1 MGNPFLGAIKTTFFN
16 IRQYHRRLYIKCH
29 RISLQEACNFS
40 TCLAAHLPGEAP
52 YLLHRAADYL
62 VDMADGL
69 WHKQPLLPIGR
80 CDHRS
85 LKNGEEKKMLKNMLS
100 PDSLQAIFSWP
111 CCGSWTSSCAARRPT
126 FQSRDS
132 AKKCFAALSCF
143 PCVFPL
149 LLLVQALLHWCNVF
163 FPWLRI
169 PMQLSCNKNNFLL
182 SNWLIFVQGGRCGR
196 STKLQPT
203 FGAKVGCPL
212 MRLCVSPHKPSAV
225 ELLAS

>member
-85 LKNGEEKKMLKNMLS
+85 LKNGEEKKNVEEHVEPRLLAGYFLLALLWVLDVQLCG
-100 PDSLQAIFSWP
+100 PQANISIQRFGKKMFCSVELFSV
-111 CCGSWTSSCAARRPT
+111 
-126 FQSRDS
+126 
-132 AKKCFAALSCF
+132 CF
-143 PCVFPL
+143 PIASACAGFIA
-149 LLLVQALLHWCNVF
+149 LV
-163 FPWLRI
+163 
-169 PMQLSCNKNNFLL
+169 
-182 SNWLIFVQGGRCGR
+182 
-196 STKLQPT
+196 
-203 FGAKVGCPL
+203 
-212 MRLCVSPHKPSAV
+212 
-225 ELLAS
+225 